1 MQAKEKLLLAIE
13 ALLKKGADIQSA
25 EMCFAIEIA
34 ARGGTDMII
43 EWLRGGMKED
53 KRQLL
58 YLIKRTLPGDLL
70 QYLNT

>member
-1 MQAKEKLLLAIE
+1 MQAKEKLLLAME
-13 ALLKKGADIQSA
+13 ALLAKGTDIQSV
-25 EMCFAIEIA
+25 EMRFAAEIA

-58 YLIKRTLPGDLL
+58 RLIKRTLPG
-70 QYLNT
+70 TRH

>member
-1 MQAKEKLLLAIE
+1 MQAKEKLLLAME
-13 ALLKKGADIQSA
+13 ALLAKGTDIQSV
-25 EMCFAIEIA
+25 EMRFAAEIA
-34 ARGGTDMII
+34 ARGGTDMVI

-58 YLIKRTLPGDLL
+58 RLIKRTLPGDPL